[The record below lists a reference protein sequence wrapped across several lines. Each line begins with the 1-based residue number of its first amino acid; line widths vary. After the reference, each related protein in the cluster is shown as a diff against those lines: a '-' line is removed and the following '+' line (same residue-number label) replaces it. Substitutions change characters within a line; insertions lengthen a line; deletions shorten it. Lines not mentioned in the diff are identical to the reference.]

1 MTDSPSDKAIERS
14 AKENIL
20 PPSRRSA
27 EVMSRYDQK
36 FMPIMHAIEE
46 HCNYTVRDYNKVKIF
61 MYENRKDWL
70 INIYEL
76 DKQEGVEIPNV
87 FEQYKIRSFRV
98 FWTDENTIDRVEG
111 T

>member
-1 MTDSPSDKAIERS
+1 MTDNPSDKAIQRS
-14 AKENIL
+14 AQENIL

-36 FMPIMHAIEE
+36 FMPIIHAIEE

-70 INIYEL
+70 INVYEL

-98 FWTDENTIDRVEG
+98 FWTDEGTIDRVE
-111 T
+111 TT